1 MQVCQKM
8 PCICIWL
15 ILIISAWNGKVSP
28 QDVGEPLY
36 LTPYIHSGNIEL
48 GRELARVVGPME
60 GIDIAKIE
68 SYSGFIT
75 TNPETES
82 NMFFWFFPAMVISCI

>member
-1 MQVCQKM
+1 M
-8 PCICIWL
+8 PCNCILL

-28 QDVGEPLY
+28 QDEGKPLY
-36 LTPYIHSGNIEL
+36 LTPYIQSGNIEL

-75 TNPETES
+75 TKAETES
-82 NMFFWFFPAMVISCI
+82 NMFFWFFPAMVIL

>member
-1 MQVCQKM
+1 MPVSQKM
-8 PCICIWL
+8 LYNCMWL
-15 ILIISAWNGKVSP
+15 ILIITSWNCKAYL

-75 TNPETES
+75 TNAETES
-82 NMFFWFFPAMVISCI
+82 NMFFWFFPAMVISIL